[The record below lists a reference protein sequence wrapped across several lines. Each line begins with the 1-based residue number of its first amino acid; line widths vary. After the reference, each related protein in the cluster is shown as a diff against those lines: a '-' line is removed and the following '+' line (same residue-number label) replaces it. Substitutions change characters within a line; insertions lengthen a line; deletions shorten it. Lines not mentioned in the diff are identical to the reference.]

1 MGHVLDHFPTYS
13 GSLIGPLS
21 HLQQPH
27 PSIQVPYGSP
37 CVLCQ
42 EEGWFTSPCTGL
54 SEVER
59 DHGQELLPPPPHLQ
73 CPDLPPWCQV
83 LHHTQPP
90 LGLHQCPNQGGQR
103 ATATLPDKP

>member
-54 SEVER
+54 LEVEQ
-59 DHGQELLPPPPHLQ
+59 DHGQELLPLVSN
-73 CPDLPPWCQV
+73 V
-83 LHHTQPP
+83 LTC
-90 LGLHQCPNQGGQR
+90 LHNAKFFTVLNLRWGFNNMQIKEGDEWK
-103 ATATLPDKP
+103 AAF

>member
-59 DHGQELLPPPPHLQ
+59 DHGQELLLPLVSDVLTHLHGAEFFTI
-73 CPDLPPWCQV
+73 LN
-83 LHHTQPP
+83 LHWGFNNVWIKEGNEWKAAFWT
-90 LGLHQCPNQGGQR
+90 N
-103 ATATLPDKP
+103 

>member
-1 MGHVLDHFPTYS
+1 MDVAVCKVLPEEVVKLLLFCRGQGECLGEPCKW
-13 GSLIGPLS
+13 L
-21 HLQQPH
+21 H

-90 LGLHQCPNQGGQR
+90 LGVQQCADQGGQ
-103 ATATLPDKP
+103 